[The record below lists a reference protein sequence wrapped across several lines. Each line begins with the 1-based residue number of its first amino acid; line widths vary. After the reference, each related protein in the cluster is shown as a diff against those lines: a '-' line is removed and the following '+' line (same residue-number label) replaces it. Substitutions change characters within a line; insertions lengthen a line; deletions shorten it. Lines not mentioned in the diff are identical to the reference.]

1 MLLLSP
7 CLVFSPAELLA
18 LTVVGSVKVSSWS
31 CVVVEKDDGA
41 EEEGKSEKCDS
52 RCRGSK
58 CPWKNISSAGERSM
72 TDDEEVDDGESAVGV
87 CKCRDTVKE
96 KSCGCEADD
105 DDS

>member
-1 MLLLSP
+1 M
-7 CLVFSPAELLA
+7 
-18 LTVVGSVKVSSWS
+18 
-31 CVVVEKDDGA
+31 EKDDGA

-105 DDS
+105 DDDSCCFSIYVCRERQRRRRESVSC